1 MEIWLAADA
10 LFRCVHERARDMPGG
25 RRGRVQ
31 FRLPDLRRT
40 HGRQQL
46 EAASSSSGRRA
57 RVPYGRRPRVPF
69 PILIKTWLAV
79 KTPLALGRLVH
90 IYGLLM
96 KYLLVDLA
104 ALILRVHV
112 DLLAFTVDFVRLY
125 CICMY
130 CVRIRT
136 VCSM

>member
-1 MEIWLAADA
+1 MRFFAA
-10 LFRCVHERARDMPGG
+10 CMRARDMPGG

-79 KTPLALGRLVH
+79 KIPLV
-90 IYGLLM
+90 
-96 KYLLVDLA
+96 VDS
-104 ALILRVHV
+104 
-112 DLLAFTVDFVRLY
+112 FTY
-125 CICMY
+125 MAC
-130 CVRIRT
+130 
-136 VCSM
+136 